1 MGTQPP
7 RPSLGGAEK
16 ASVGEG
22 RVLVVFEDRAD
33 VPSLA
38 WLRPGFR
45 HCFCLVR
52 RPVGWLVCDLLKSS
66 VFMDVVDPYEEAD
79 LIAHYCNRGRTVLVG
94 SSFTDRSRSASLRLL
109 TCVEIVKRIIGLR
122 APTVLTPYQL
132 YRALVRVG
140 FREGV
145 EPKRKAVDERPK

>member
-1 MGTQPP
+1 MSVQPP
-7 RPSLGGAEK
+7 RPSHGGAEE
-16 ASVGEG
+16 ASIGEG

-52 RPVGWLVCDLLKSS
+52 GPVGWLVCDLLKSAM
-66 VFMDVVDPYEEAD
+66 FIDVVEPYEEAD
-79 LIAHYCNRGRTVLVG
+79 LIAHYNKTGRAALVG
-94 SSFTDRSRSASLRLL
+94 SSFADRSRSPSLRLL

-122 APTVLTPYQL
+122 APSVLTPYQL
-132 YRALVRVG
+132 YRALLRVG
-140 FREGV
+140 FRDGV
-145 EPKRKAVDERPK
+145 EPQRKAVDERPK